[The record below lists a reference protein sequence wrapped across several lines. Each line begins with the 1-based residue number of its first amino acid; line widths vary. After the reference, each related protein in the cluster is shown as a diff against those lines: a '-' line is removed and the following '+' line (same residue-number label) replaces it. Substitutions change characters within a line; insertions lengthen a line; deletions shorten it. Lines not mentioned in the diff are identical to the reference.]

1 MSRSN
6 TMSSKQFTTYKS
18 PVYEGW
24 RDAAGET
31 WQQYVDHEFVRGI
44 GDGSLPHKA
53 FIHYLIQDYIFL
65 LHFSRAWA
73 LAVVKAE
80 SVSQMRVAAA
90 TVNALINE
98 EIQLHIEICAGEGI
112 SEAQLEAAT
121 EESDNL
127 AYTRYV
133 MDAGL
138 SGDLLDLL
146 ATLAPCVFGYGEIGL
161 RLADSADTKPAYRQW
176 IDTYQDAEYQSVCE
190 KVAELIE
197 ETTRLKLGANY
208 KDSPR
213 WAALCERFTL
223 ATQLEVN
230 FWALGLRLADG
241 E

>member
-1 MSRSN
+1 
-6 TMSSKQFTTYKS
+6 MSSDITTDYGS
-18 PVYEGW
+18 PVFAGW

-31 WQQYVDHEFVRGI
+31 WQQYIDHDFVRGL
-44 GDGSLPHKA
+44 GDGTLPRGA

-80 SVSQMRVAAA
+80 SVTQMRVAAA

-98 EIQLHIEICAGEGI
+98 EIQLHVEVCATEGI
-112 SEAQLEAAT
+112 TEAQLEAAT
-121 EESDNL
+121 EEPDNL

-161 RLADSADTKPAYRQW
+161 RLADCKNTQPVYRQW
-176 IDTYQDAEYQSVCE
+176 IETYQGAEYQSVCTM
-190 KVAELIE
+190 VAEMIE
-197 ETTRLKLGANY
+197 ETALHKLG
-208 KDSPR
+208 KDYADNPR
-213 WAALCERFTL
+213 WSGLCKRFTM
-223 ATQLEVN
+223 ATRLEVN
-230 FWALGLRLADG
+230 FWALGLRQAT
-241 E
+241 

>member
-1 MSRSN
+1 
-6 TMSSKQFTTYKS
+6 MSSKQFTNYES

-31 WQQYVDHEFVRGI
+31 WQHYVDHEFVRGI

-112 SEAQLEAAT
+112 SESQLEAAT
-121 EESDNL
+121 EEPDNL

-161 RLADSADTKPAYRQW
+161 RLADSTDTQPAYRQW
-176 IDTYQDAEYQSVCE
+176 IDTYQDAEYQSVCTM
-190 KVAELIE
+190 VAELIE
-197 ETTRLKLGANY
+197 ETAQLKLGSDY

-213 WAALCERFTL
+213 WPALCERFKL